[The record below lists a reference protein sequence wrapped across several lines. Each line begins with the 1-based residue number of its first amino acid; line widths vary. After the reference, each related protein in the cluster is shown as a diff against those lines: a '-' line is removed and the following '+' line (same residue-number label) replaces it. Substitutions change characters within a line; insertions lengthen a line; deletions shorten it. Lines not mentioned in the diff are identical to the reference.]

1 MRTINFI
8 KTIFISV
15 ILIFSFL
22 SCNQKKM
29 NTDQYKQVIFDTEKA
44 FEKMANEIGIAEAFE
59 YYADINAVILRNN
72 EVIKGKENI
81 YYSIK
86 NNNLYKSAHLKWNPD
101 FIDVSNDGDLAYT
114 YGKYTFEFYN
124 EQNEKQIQTG
134 IFHTVWK
141 KQSDGSYKFVW
152 D

>member
-8 KTIFISV
+8 KTISISV
-15 ILIFSFL
+15 ILIFCFL
-22 SCNQKKM
+22 SCNQEKM

-59 YYADINAVILRNN
+59 HYADLNGVILRNN
-72 EVIKGKENI
+72 KVIKGKENI
-81 YYSIK
+81 YNSIK
-86 NNNLYKSAHLKWNPD
+86 NNHLYKRANLKWNPD

-114 YGKYTFEFYN
+114 YGKCTFKFYN
-124 EQNEKQIQTG
+124 EQGEKQIQTG

-141 KQSDGSYKFVW
+141 KQTNGSYKFVW